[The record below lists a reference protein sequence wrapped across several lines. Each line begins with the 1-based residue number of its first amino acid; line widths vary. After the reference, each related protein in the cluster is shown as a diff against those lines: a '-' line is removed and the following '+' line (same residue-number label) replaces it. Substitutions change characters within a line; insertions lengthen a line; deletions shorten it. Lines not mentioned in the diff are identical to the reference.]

1 MSPGLGFTV
10 RVEMQADQRG
20 RVLVVAA
27 KEAGDALMER
37 LTSSG
42 YQCASAEKESG
53 LAQVADTLQPEVVLL
68 AVTAKRAAEMLESLR
83 KVDRLQRLPVLVD
96 LGRARSAEAFKR
108 LAVDDWIRSADEVVP
123 RLEAALRAGRLR
135 DREERIRLRMGMLLE
150 ITQAATSSLELEE
163 ILRIAVDKVGRV
175 TGTDRCSVVLVE
187 GSHARTAKVVAT
199 QEDPS
204 LVQLDIEVMRY
215 PELRRALETRES
227 VVIEEAQRDPLMA
240 EVRTNILPLGVKS
253 ILVQPLIC
261 QGDLLG
267 ALFLRVSRA
276 DASFG
281 RDEQEFAQAVAGVL
295 ANSIRNARLHTAVKK
310 KREDLEE
317 AYVQRYQELNE
328 ANRRLK
334 ELNRL
339 KDEIIA
345 VCSHDLRA
353 PLQVLLGHGRL
364 LQEGPLEPQQRQ
376 SSEAM
381 IRQGKK
387 ILGLVESL
395 LEKGKGE
402 AARLSIEPRVLDVAQ
417 LCRDAVNELEILA
430 ADRGVSLR
438 ADCPDSLMLIGD
450 EVKLHEVLQNL
461 ITNAIHHARQDGE
474 VVVSTQRLGRPDGD
488 AAKVCVQDDG
498 VGIPPDELHLVFDR
512 YRHGGKG
519 GTGLGLAICKEF
531 VELHGGEIWAESP
544 PDTGCIFVFTLPLAQ
559 EAPRNP
565 RPPPAAASTPQE
577 QPRVLVVEDEP
588 EIAAVLSE
596 VLRSKYRV
604 EVARDGAEGLA
615 RAKAQRPDLVVMDV
629 FLPKL
634 DGLDAAMAL
643 KSSTDTARIPVI
655 LLSAHQGVAEKVRS
669 LNLGAVDYMSKPFN
683 AVELLNRT
691 ERALKL
697 RQGEREQQE
706 KEKSSALQ
714 RRTGSDPATGLHDR
728 RGLLLRLEQEV
739 ARSRRYH
746 RALSLAVLRPDRPV
760 DPVPSSIADVMR
772 KRVRHPDAISHLG
785 GGVFAVVLPECQ
797 AEAARAVISRMLP
810 DVEKATDTEYRS
822 AVADVSQDSD
832 SVEKLLEK
840 LGAPAPEES

>member
-1 MSPGLGFTV
+1 MLSS
-10 RVEMQADQRG
+10 EQRG
-20 RVLVVAA
+20 RVLVLAA
-27 KEAGDALMER
+27 KAAGDALVER
-37 LTSSG
+37 LTASG
-42 YQCASAEKESG
+42 YQCASTERETG
-53 LAQVADTLQPEVVLL
+53 LAEMVDQLQPEVVLL
-68 AVTAKRAAEMLESLR
+68 AVTAKRAAELLETVR
-83 KVDRLQRLPVLVD
+83 KTDKLQRLPVLVD
-96 LGRARSAEAFKR
+96 QGRARSAEAFKR
-108 LAVDDWIRSADEVVP
+108 LAVDDFVRGADELVP
-123 RLEAALRAGRLR
+123 RLESALRAWRLKE
-135 DREERIRLRMGMLLE
+135 REERIRMRMGMLLE

-163 ILRIAVDKVGRV
+163 ILRIAVEKVGQV

-187 GSHARTAKVVAT
+187 GSHARTATVVAT

-204 LVQLDIEVMRY
+204 LVQLDIEVARY
-215 PELRRALETRES
+215 PELRRALETRQP
-227 VVIEEAQRDPLMA
+227 VLIEEAQRDPLMA
-240 EVRTNILPLGVKS
+240 EVRTSLLPQGVKS

-261 QGDLLG
+261 QDDLLG
-267 ALFLRVSRA
+267 ALFLRVSKGE
-276 DASFG
+276 ASIG
-281 RDEQEFAQAVAGVL
+281 RDEQEFAEAVAGVL

-310 KREDLEE
+310 KREDMEL
-317 AYVQRYQELNE
+317 AYVERYRELTD

-364 LQEGPLEPQQRQ
+364 LLEGPLEAQQKQ
-376 SSEAM
+376 SAEAM
-381 IRQGKK
+381 IRQGRK
-387 ILGLVESL
+387 ILTLVESL

-417 LCRDAVNELEILA
+417 LCRDAVAELEILA
-430 ADRGVSLR
+430 AEKAVALR
-438 ADCPDSLMLIGD
+438 SECPDSLMLIGD

-461 ITNAIHHARQDGE
+461 ISNAIQHASEPGS
-474 VVVSTQRLGRPDGD
+474 VVVRTQRLSRPDGD
-488 AAKVCVQDDG
+488 AVRVMVSDNG

-512 YRHGGKG
+512 YRHGPK

-544 PDTGCIFVFTLPLAQ
+544 ADGGCTFVFTLPLAQ
-559 EAPRNP
+559 EAARNP
-565 RPPPAAASTPQE
+565 RPQPAPGAAPE

-615 RAKAQRPDLVVMDV
+615 KARASRPDLVVMDV

-643 KSSTDTARIPVI
+643 KSSSDTAHIPVI
-655 LLSAHQGVAEKVRS
+655 LLSAHQGVADKVRA
-669 LNLGAVDYMSKPFN
+669 LNLGAVDYMAKPFN

-697 RQGEREQQE
+697 RQGDKEQQD
-706 KEKSSALQ
+706 KTNSLQ
-714 RRTGSDPATGLHDR
+714 RRTGSDPATGLLDR

-746 RALSLAVLRPDRPV
+746 RALTLAVLRPDRDLDAMP
-760 DPVPSSIADVMR
+760 PNMGDVMR
-772 KRVRHPDAISHLG
+772 KRVRHPDSIAHLG
-785 GGVFAVVLPECQ
+785 LGVFAVVLPECN
-797 AEAARAVISRMLP
+797 ADAARTVINRLMP
-810 DVEKATDTEYRS
+810 DVEKVTSIEYR
-822 AVADVSQDSD
+822 AAMADVSQDSD
-832 SVEKLLEK
+832 PVEKLLEK
-840 LGAPAPEES
+840 LGAPPPEVH

>member
-1 MSPGLGFTV
+1 
-10 RVEMQADQRG
+10 MQADQRG

-27 KEAGDALMER
+27 KEAGDALLER
-37 LTSSG
+37 LNASG
-42 YQCASAEKESG
+42 YQCASTDQESN
-53 LAQVADTLQPEVVLL
+53 LEPLSEALQPEVVLL
-68 AVTAKRAAEMLESLR
+68 SLTAKRASELLDSVR
-83 KVDRLQRLPVLVD
+83 KVERLKPVPVLVD
-96 LGRARSAEAFKR
+96 LGRSRSPDAFKR
-108 LAVDDWIRSADEVVP
+108 LPVDDFFRGAADVVP
-123 RLEAALRAGRLR
+123 RLESALRAGRLR
-135 DREERIRLRMGMLLE
+135 EREERVRLRMGMLLE

-187 GSHARTAKVVAT
+187 GSHARTARVVAT

-204 LVQLDIEVMRY
+204 LVQLDIEVARY
-215 PELRRALETRES
+215 PELRRALETRQP
-227 VVIEEAQRDPLMA
+227 VLIEEAQRDPLMA
-240 EVRTNILPLGVKS
+240 EVRKDILPLGVKS

-261 QGDLLG
+261 QDDLLG
-267 ALFLRVSRA
+267 ALFLRMSRGGT
-276 DASFG
+276 SFG
-281 RDEQEFAQAVAGVL
+281 RDEREFAQAVADVL

-310 KREDLEE
+310 KREDLEL
-317 AYVQRYQELNE
+317 AYVQRYQELND

-364 LQEGPLEPQQRQ
+364 LLETDLEAQQKQ
-376 SSEAM
+376 SAEAM

-417 LCRDAVNELEILA
+417 LCRESVHELNILA
-430 ADRGVSLR
+430 RERGISLS

-461 ITNAIHHARQDGE
+461 ITNAIHHASQDGR
-474 VVVSTQRLGRPDGD
+474 VVVSTQRLARPDGD
-488 AAKVCVQDDG
+488 AVKVCVQDDG

-519 GTGLGLAICKEF
+519 TGLGLAICKEF

-544 PDTGCIFVFTLPLAQ
+544 PDKGCIFVFTLPLAQ
-559 EAPRNP
+559 EAARNP
-565 RPPPAAASTPQE
+565 RPQLAAQPAEE

-615 RAKAQRPDLVVMDV
+615 KARAQRPDLVVMDV

-634 DGLDAAMAL
+634 DGLDAALAL
-643 KSSTDTARIPVI
+643 KSSSDTAHIPVI
-655 LLSAHQGVAEKVRS
+655 LLSAHQGVAEKVRA

-697 RQGEREQQE
+697 RASEREQQE
-706 KEKSSALQ
+706 KEAKSSAFQ
-714 RRTGSDPATGLHDR
+714 RRTGSDPTTGLHDR
-728 RGLLLRLEQEV
+728 GGLLQRLEQEV

-746 RALSLAVLRPDRPV
+746 RALSLAVLRPERPV

-772 KRVRHPDAISHLG
+772 KRVRNPDALGHLG
-785 GGVFAVVLPECQ
+785 GGIFVVVLPECN
-797 AEAARAVISRMLP
+797 ADAARNVISRMQP
-810 DVEKATDTEYRS
+810 DVEKVTDTEYRS
-822 AVADVSQDSD
+822 AVADVSQDSGP
-832 SVEKLLEK
+832 VERLLEK
-840 LGAPAPEES
+840 LGAPPPEEL

>member
-1 MSPGLGFTV
+1 MLS
-10 RVEMQADQRG
+10 EQRG
-20 RVLVVAA
+20 RVLVLAA
-27 KEAGDALMER
+27 KAAGDALVER
-37 LTSSG
+37 LTASG
-42 YQCASAEKESG
+42 YQCASTEQETG
-53 LAQVADTLQPEVVLL
+53 LAEMVDQLQPEVVLL
-68 AVTAKRAAEMLESLR
+68 SVTAKRAAELLETVR
-83 KVDRLQRLPVLVD
+83 KVDRLNRLPVLVD
-96 LGRARSAEAFKR
+96 QGRARSAEAFKR
-108 LAVDDWIRSADEVVP
+108 LAVDDFVRGADELVP
-123 RLEAALRAGRLR
+123 RLESALRAWRFKE
-135 DREERIRLRMGMLLE
+135 REERIRLRMGMLLE

-163 ILRIAVDKVGRV
+163 ILRIAVEKVGQV

-187 GSHARTAKVVAT
+187 GSHARTATVVAT

-204 LVQLDIEVMRY
+204 LVQLDIEVARY
-215 PELRRALETRES
+215 PELRRALETRQP
-227 VVIEEAQRDPLMA
+227 VLIEEAQRDPLMA
-240 EVRTNILPLGVKS
+240 EVRTSLLPVGVKS

-261 QGDLLG
+261 QDDLLG
-267 ALFLRVSRA
+267 ALFLRVSRG
-276 DASFG
+276 DTSIG

-310 KREDLEE
+310 KREDMEL
-317 AYVQRYQELNE
+317 AYVERYRELND

-364 LQEGPLEPQQRQ
+364 LLEGPLETQQKQ
-376 SSEAM
+376 SAEAM
-381 IRQGKK
+381 IRQGRK
-387 ILGLVESL
+387 ILTLVESL

-417 LCRDAVNELEILA
+417 LCRDAVAELEILA
-430 ADRGVSLR
+430 AEKPVVLR
-438 ADCPDSLMLIGD
+438 SECPDSLMLIGD

-461 ITNAIHHARQDGE
+461 ISNAIQHASDTKGE
-474 VVVSTQRLGRPDGD
+474 VVVRTQRLSRPDGD
-488 AAKVCVQDDG
+488 AVRVMVSDNG

-512 YRHGGKG
+512 YRHGPK

-544 PDTGCIFVFTLPLAQ
+544 ADGGCTFVFTLPLAQ
-559 EAPRNP
+559 EAARNP
-565 RPPPAAASTPQE
+565 RPQPAAGAAPE

-615 RAKAQRPDLVVMDV
+615 KARASRPDLVVMDV

-643 KSSTDTARIPVI
+643 KSSSDTAHIPVI
-655 LLSAHQGVAEKVRS
+655 LLSAHQGVADKVRA
-669 LNLGAVDYMSKPFN
+669 LNLGAVDYMAKPFN

-697 RQGEREQQE
+697 RQGEKEQQD
-706 KEKSSALQ
+706 KSAPLQ
-714 RRTGSDPATGLHDR
+714 KRTGSDPATGLHDR

-746 RALSLAVLRPDRPV
+746 RSLTLAVLRPDRSLEAL
-760 DPVPSSIADVMR
+760 PSNMADVMR
-772 KRVRHPDAISHLG
+772 KRVRHPDAIAHLG
-785 GGVFAVVLPECQ
+785 QGVFAVVLPECN
-797 AEAARAVISRMLP
+797 ADAARTVINRLMP
-810 DVEKATDTEYRS
+810 DVEKVTSIEYR
-822 AVADVSQDSD
+822 AALADVSQDSD
-832 SVEKLLEK
+832 PVEKLLEK
-840 LGAPAPEES
+840 LGAPPPEIL

>member
-1 MSPGLGFTV
+1 
-10 RVEMQADQRG
+10 MQADQRG

-27 KEAGDALMER
+27 KEAGDALIER
-37 LTSSG
+37 LTASG
-42 YQCASAEKESG
+42 YQCAAAERESS
-53 LAQVADTLQPEVVLL
+53 LAQVADTLHPEVVLL
-68 AVTAKRAAEMLESLR
+68 AVTAKRAAEMLDSLR
-83 KVDRLQRLPVLVD
+83 KVERLQRLPVLVD
-96 LGRARSAEAFKR
+96 LGRTRSAEAFKR
-108 LAVDDWIRSADEVVP
+108 LAVDDWIRSADELVP
-123 RLEAALRAGRLR
+123 RLEVALRAGRLR
-135 DREERIRLRMGMLLE
+135 DREDRIRMRMGMLLE

-163 ILRIAVDKVGRV
+163 VLRIAVDKVGRV

-187 GSHARTAKVVAT
+187 GSHARTARVVAT

-204 LVQLDIEVMRY
+204 LVQLDIEVARY
-215 PELRRALETRES
+215 PELRRALETRHP
-227 VVIEEAQRDPLMA
+227 VLIEEAQRDPLMA
-240 EVRTNILPLGVKS
+240 EVRTSILPLGVKS

-261 QGDLLG
+261 QDDLLG
-267 ALFLRVSRA
+267 ALFLRVSRV
-276 DASFG
+276 DAAFG

-295 ANSIRNARLHTAVKK
+295 ANSIRNARLHKAVKK
-310 KREDLEE
+310 KREDLEL
-317 AYVQRYQELNE
+317 AYVQRYQELND

-438 ADCPDSLMLIGD
+438 AECPDSLMLIGD

-474 VVVSTQRLGRPDGD
+474 VVVRAQRLGRPDGD
-488 AAKVCVQDDG
+488 AAKICVQDDG

-519 GTGLGLAICKEF
+519 TGLGLAICKEF

-544 PDTGCIFVFTLPLAQ
+544 LDNGCIFVFTLPLAQ
-559 EAPRNP
+559 DAARNP
-565 RPPPAAASTPQE
+565 RPQQPTTTNPQE

-588 EIAAVLSE
+588 EIAAVLAE

-615 RAKAQRPDLVVMDV
+615 KARAQRPDLVVMDV

-643 KSSTDTARIPVI
+643 KSSSDTAHIPVI

-706 KEKSSALQ
+706 KERSGGLQ

-728 RGLLLRLEQEV
+728 RGLLLRLEQELT
-739 ARSRRYH
+739 RSRRFH

-760 DPVPSSIADVMR
+760 APIPPSIADIMR
-772 KRVRHPDAISHLG
+772 KRVRHPDALAHLG
-785 GGVFAVVLPECQ
+785 GGVFVVILPECQ
-797 AEAARAVISRMLP
+797 AEPARNVISRMLP
-810 DVEKATDTEYRS
+810 DMEKATDTEYRS

-832 SVEKLLEK
+832 PVEKLLEK
-840 LGAPAPEES
+840 LGAPSPEEI

>member
-1 MSPGLGFTV
+1 
-10 RVEMQADQRG
+10 MQPDQRG

-37 LTSSG
+37 LTASG
-42 YQCASAEKESG
+42 YHCAAAEKEAG
-53 LAQVADTLQPEVVLL
+53 LAQAAEALQPEVVLL
-68 AVTAKRAAEMLESLR
+68 SMTAKRAAEMLDLVR
-83 KVDRLQRLPVLVD
+83 KVERLQRLPVLVD
-96 LGRARSAEAFKR
+96 LGRTRATEAIKR
-108 LAVDDWIRSADEVVP
+108 LPVDDLIRSADEVVP
-123 RLEAALRAGRLR
+123 RLESALRTSRLR
-135 DREERIRLRMGMLLE
+135 DREERIRMRMGMLLE

-187 GSHARTAKVVAT
+187 GSHARTARVVAT

-204 LVQLDIEVMRY
+204 LVELDIEVARY
-215 PELRRALETRES
+215 PELRRALETREP
-227 VVIEEAQRDPLMA
+227 VLIEEAQRDPLMA
-240 EVRTNILPLGVKS
+240 EVRTSIMPLGVKS

-261 QGDLLG
+261 QDDLLG
-267 ALFLRVSRA
+267 ALFLRVSRVT
-276 DASFG
+276 ASFG

-310 KREDLEE
+310 KREDLEL
-317 AYVQRYQELNE
+317 AYVQRYQELND

-364 LQEGPLEPQQRQ
+364 LLEGPLEAQQKQ
-376 SSEAM
+376 SAEAM

-438 ADCPDSLMLIGD
+438 AECPDSLMLIGD

-461 ITNAIHHARQDGE
+461 ITNAIHHAAQDGE
-474 VVVSTQRLGRPDGD
+474 VVVSTQRLARPDGD

-519 GTGLGLAICKEF
+519 TGLGLAICKEF

-544 PDTGCIFVFTLPLAQ
+544 KDKGCIFVFTLPLAQ

-565 RPPPAAASTPQE
+565 RPQVPATSPQE

-615 RAKAQRPDLVVMDV
+615 KARAQRPDLVVMDV

-643 KSSTDTARIPVI
+643 KSSSDTAHIPVI

-691 ERALKL
+691 DRALKL

-706 KEKSSALQ
+706 KERASSLQ

-739 ARSRRYH
+739 ARSRRFH

-760 DPVPSSIADVMR
+760 DSLPASIADIMR

-785 GGVFAVVLPECQ
+785 EGVFAVILPECQ
-797 AEAARAVISRMLP
+797 AEAARNVISRMLP

-840 LGAPAPEES
+840 LGAPPPEET